1 MRLFISKVAA
11 FGLCACALLAA
22 CSPQDGSA
30 PATATGSS
38 SSARTTNGSAPAQNT
53 KATPAQHAD
62 ETRRITIEE
71 TRAAIEKG
79 DVVVVDV
86 RDDAAFKAGHIK
98 GAKLIPV
105 AQVEKRAGELP
116 KDKLIITYCA

>member
-11 FGLCACALLAA
+11 LGLCVCALLAA

-30 PATATGSS
+30 PATAAGS
-38 SSARTTNGSAPAQNT
+38 SSARTTNGSAPAQAT
-53 KATPAQHAD
+53 KQAPAQHD
-62 ETRRITIEE
+62 DNVRRITIEE
-71 TRAAIEKG
+71 TRAAIEQG
-79 DVVVVDV
+79 NVVVVDV
-86 RDDAAFKAGHIK
+86 RDDAAFKAGRIK

-105 AQVEKRAGELP
+105 SQVEKRAGELP